1 MPPGSLATLPPSLQT
16 HCALLALVLPP
27 DIAFSHLTAAALWG
41 WRLPGPP
48 HRMPTIDIIR
58 PSGQP
63 RIRRPGLVSHRGM
76 EQREIVCVDGLRL
89 TSELD
94 TLVDLAGLDGRGLGV
109 DELVAIAAALFAANP
124 QWSLASLESTVAHA
138 GRRCSNACGS
148 RRASLTRRCRPDS
161 AGARPGFAGRPG
173 LDVR

>member
-89 TSELD
+89 TSELPGKPASGGRPPTSSPRSP
-94 TLVDLAGLDGRGLGV
+94 TLGGDAPMPAGAVARASPGDADLTRLVLGLGSQ
-109 DELVAIAAALFAANP
+109 DGQGSMCDDPHIGWRSADD
-124 QWSLASLESTVAHA
+124 A
-138 GRRCSNACGS
+138 GNLG
-148 RRASLTRRCRPDS
+148 
-161 AGARPGFAGRPG
+161 
-173 LDVR
+173 VR

>member
-1 MPPGSLATLPPSLQT
+1 MPPGSLSTLPPSLQT

-109 DELVAIAAALFAANP
+109 DELVAIAVALFAANP
-124 QWSLASLESTVAHA
+124 QWSLASLQAV
-138 GRRCSNACGS
+138 GDRRP
-148 RRASLTRRCRPDS
+148 RVH
-161 AGARPGFAGRPG
+161 GRPRWEA
-173 LDVR
+173 LLQCLREPSREPHPEMPT